1 MAIDLLSIQPHK
13 VSRDLSGY
21 ITYLFSKPKLGKT
34 SLVAKAPKSLI
45 LATEIGYNAI
55 EGVRAVNINSWAD
68 IKAVVKELKKPEV
81 QEMYSIIA
89 VDTIDKAAAY
99 CEKYICAQNGI
110 EDLSE
115 LGYGKAY
122 KKMRAEFEEVFDTMT
137 KLGYAVFFIGHEQ
150 ILTLTRE
157 DGSTYNRIIPS
168 LSPEK
173 VNAIIENMADIY
185 CYGKEKATEDD
196 RPNERVLVMRD
207 NTGMVSCGCR
217 FEHMAHEIPM
227 SYESLVSALNEA
239 IDKANDPNVKPVD
252 TVPVS
257 TAKPKP
263 SEHLAELKQEFNAI
277 VKKLQ
282 NDDKDKFASDWAP
295 KITAIR
301 DKTLGKGKRID
312 DISEEQTELLEV
324 IISDLKDAVQG

>member
-1 MAIDLLSIQPHK
+1 MAIDLLNIQPHK

-21 ITYLFSKPKLGKT
+21 ITYMFGKCKVGKT

-45 LATEIGYNAI
+45 LATEIGYNAL

-68 IKAVVKELKKPEV
+68 IKAVARELKKPEV
-81 QEMYSIIA
+81 REMYSIIA
-89 VDTIDKAAAY
+89 VDTIDKAASY

-115 LGYGKAY
+115 IGYGKAY
-122 KKMRAEFEEVFDTMT
+122 KKMRAEFEEVFDSMT
-137 KLGYAVFFIGHEQ
+137 KMGYAVFFIGHEQ

-185 CYGKEKATEDD
+185 CYAREKKTEDD
-196 RPNERVLVMRD
+196 SPNERVLVMRD

-227 SYESLVSALNEA
+227 SYESLTAALNEA
-239 IDKANDPNVKPVD
+239 IDKANDPNVKPAD
-252 TVPVS
+252 TVPAS
-257 TAKPKP
+257 TVKLKP
-263 SEHLAELKQEFNAI
+263 SEHLAELKEEFNAI
-277 VKKLQ
+277 VNNLRTED
-282 NDDKDKFASDWAP
+282 NDKFVSEWAP
-295 KITAIR
+295 KITEIR
-301 DKTLGKGKRID
+301 DKVLGKGKRID
-312 DISEEQTELLEV
+312 DITEKQTELLEV
-324 IISDLKDAVQG
+324 IISDLKEAIQV

>member
-1 MAIDLLSIQPHK
+1 MAIDLLNIQPHK

-21 ITYLFSKPKLGKT
+21 ITYLFSKPKFGKT

-55 EGVRAVNINSWAD
+55 EGVRAIDISSWAD
-68 IKAVVKELKKPEV
+68 IRAVLKELKKPEV
-81 QEMYSIIA
+81 HEMYSIIA

-115 LGYGKAY
+115 IGYGKAY

-157 DGSTYNRIIPS
+157 DGSTYNRIVPS

-185 CYGKEKATEDD
+185 CYGREKKTEDD
-196 RPNERVLVMRD
+196 QPNERVLVMRD

-217 FEHMAHEIPM
+217 FEHIAHEVPM
-227 SYESLVSALNEA
+227 SYESLVDALNDA
-239 IDKANDPNVKPVD
+239 IDKANDPNVKPID
-252 TVPVS
+252 TVPV
-257 TAKPKP
+257 TQKQKP
-263 SEHLAELKQEFNAI
+263 SEKLAELKAEFNSI
-277 VKKLQ
+277 VKQLQ
-282 NDDKDKFASDWAP
+282 AEDKDVFATKWAP

-301 DKTLGKGKRID
+301 DRTLGKGKKID
-312 DISEEQTELLEV
+312 DITDSQIELLEV
-324 IISDLKDAVQG
+324 IISDVKDAIEG